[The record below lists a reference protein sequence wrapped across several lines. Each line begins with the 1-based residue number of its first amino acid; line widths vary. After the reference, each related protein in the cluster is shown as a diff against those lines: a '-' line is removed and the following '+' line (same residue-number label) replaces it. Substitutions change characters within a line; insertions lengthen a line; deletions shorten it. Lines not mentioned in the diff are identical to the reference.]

1 MYVDVLEFR
10 VEEMSM
16 GLAHLLAGL
25 ARSSADALFAM
36 THPAIVLDIQ
46 PKCAAAKKDRRHM
59 PRWWR
64 ERYAEINSK
73 VINSKF
79 EEHELEI
86 SPI

>member
-16 GLAHLLAGL
+16 GLTHLLAGL

-46 PKCAAAKKDRRHM
+46 PQCAAAKKPQAYAKVMKREICRDQFEGDKFKIRRA
-59 PRWWR
+59 RT
-64 ERYAEINSK
+64 
-73 VINSKF
+73 
-79 EEHELEI
+79 
-86 SPI
+86 